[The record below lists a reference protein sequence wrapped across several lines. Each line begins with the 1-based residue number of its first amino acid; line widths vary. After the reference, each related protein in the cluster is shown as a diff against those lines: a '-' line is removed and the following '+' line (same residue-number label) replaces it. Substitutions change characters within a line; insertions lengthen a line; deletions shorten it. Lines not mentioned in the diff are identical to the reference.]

1 VIPAFVIGL
10 REGLEA
16 ALIVGIIA
24 AFLARSGRR
33 DALRPMWIGVL
44 AAIGICLAVGLGLQ
58 LADEALPQRQQEGL
72 ETVIALV
79 AAGAVTWMIVWCRRN
94 GPRMKSMIETDA
106 ADALANGSTI
116 ALVAMAFFAVLREG
130 LETAVFLVAV
140 FQQSERPAALGT
152 GAMLG
157 IAVAAVLGY
166 AIYRGG
172 VRINLARF
180 FRITGALLVLVAAGL
195 VSSAV
200 HTAHEAGWFNSLQ
213 GRALD
218 LTAVIE
224 PGSVLQ
230 ALVTGM
236 FGIQTQP
243 TSGEVLA
250 WLLYAIP
257 MMAYVLW
264 PSGRQLRTRATAASA
279 ATLTLVPLIAAGCG
293 SGSGGGGGDG
303 KVTAVSVTNQ
313 GCQPPHLKVAAGDV
327 TFKVTNDGADQVT
340 EYEILDG
347 DHILGEVENLP
358 DGLTKSFSLTLDP
371 GTFTTYCP
379 GADNEKGTLEV
390 GGTAQAAASVADK
403 QAVNRYRDYL
413 VAQTALLVKRTH
425 QFRDAIAAGDIE
437 RAKQLYPTTREPYE
451 RVEPVAESFG
461 NLDPL
466 MDARAGDV
474 PASKW
479 EGFHRLEKM
488 LWVDNTTEGATPIA
502 DRLVANTLRLQGL
515 VQSVPLQTAQIANGA
530 KSLLDEVAASKI
542 TGEEDRYSHT
552 DLWDF
557 RANVDG
563 AKAAIV
569 AVTPI
574 LARSDPQL
582 LAQIRQRFTQV
593 DSSLDP
599 YRSGSGYVLYT
610 KLNDAD
616 TRKLSESIDALAQPI
631 SEVAPAVL
639 R

>member
-24 AFLARSGRR
+24 AFLVRSGRR

-44 AAIGICLAVGLGLQ
+44 TAVGICLAVGLGLQ

-79 AAGAVTWMIVWCRRN
+79 AAGAVTWCRRN

-116 ALVAMAFFAVLREG
+116 ALVGMAFFAVLREG

-140 FQQSERPAALGT
+140 FQQSTRPAALGT
-152 GAMLG
+152 GAILG
-157 IAVAAVLGY
+157 IAVSAVLGY

-200 HTAHEAGWFNSLQ
+200 HTAHEATWFNSQ
-213 GRALD
+213 QSQALD

-243 TSGEVLA
+243 TVGEVLA
-250 WLLYAIP
+250 WLLYAVP

-264 PSGRQLRTRATAASA
+264 PSGRQLRTRATAATA
-279 ATLTLVPLIAAGCG
+279 ATLALVLLLAAGCG
-293 SGSGGGGGDG
+293 SGSGSGGGDGDG
-303 KVTAVSVTNQ
+303 KVTEVSITNA
-313 GCQPPHLKVAAGDV
+313 GCQPAKLKVVAGDV
-327 TFKVTNDGADQVT
+327 TFKVTNDGADQVS

-371 GTFTTYCP
+371 GTFTTFCP
-379 GADNEKGTLEV
+379 GADTEKGTLEV
-390 GGTAQAAASVADK
+390 GGTAQVAANAADK
-403 QAVNRYRDYL
+403 TAVNTYRKYL
-413 VAQTALLVKRTH
+413 IAQTAILVKRT
-425 QFRDAIAAGDIE
+425 QAFRDAIAAGDIAK
-437 RAKQLYPTTREPYE
+437 AKQLYPTTREPYE

-461 NLDPL
+461 DLDPL

-474 PASKW
+474 PASQW
-479 EGFHRLEKM
+479 EGFHKLEKM
-488 LWVDNTTEGATPIA
+488 LWVDNTTNGATPIA

-530 KSLLDEVAASKI
+530 KGLLDEVAASKI

-557 RANVDG
+557 QANVDG

-569 AVTPI
+569 AVSPI
-574 LARSDPQL
+574 LSKSDPQL
-582 LAQIRQRFTQV
+582 LSQIQQRFTEV
-593 DSSLDP
+593 DQSLTP
-599 YRSGSGYVLYT
+599 YRAGSGYVLYT
-610 KLNDAD
+610 KLTDAD
-616 TRKLSESIDALAQPI
+616 TKKLSESIDALAQPI